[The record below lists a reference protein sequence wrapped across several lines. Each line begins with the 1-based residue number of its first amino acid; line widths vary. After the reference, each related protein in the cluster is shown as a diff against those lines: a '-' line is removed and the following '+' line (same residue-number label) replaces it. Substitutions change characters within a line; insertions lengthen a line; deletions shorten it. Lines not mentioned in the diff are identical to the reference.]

1 MKKLII
7 RLALIASLASAT
19 EATGISP
26 YSFYKKLVKKQKIGV
41 VREYYTDKL
50 TGDILRN
57 RGDDIIVERI
67 IGKVI
72 DNKGNGKVLG
82 VEDYDYI
89 SYNGVKGIR
98 KGDTVMTVCIYAPNS
113 NGEDDIIERFD
124 YIIDRKGKKV
134 KNAKNK

>member
-89 SYNGVKGIR
+89 SYNGVNGIC
-98 KGDTVMTVCIYAPNS
+98 KGDIVMTVCIYAPNS
-113 NGEDDIIERFD
+113 DGEDDIIERFD

>member
-82 VEDYDYI
+82 VKDYDYI

-98 KGDTVMTVCIYAPNS
+98 KGDTIMTVCIYAPNS
-113 NGEDDIIERFD
+113 DGEDYIIELFD
-124 YIIDRKGKKV
+124 YIIDRKGKKT
-134 KNAKNK
+134 K